1 LSFRPRPEHE
11 LDALSDD
18 ELIAYIRHARAAGA
32 REPARVAL
40 QILVFG
46 HWELVVARLRMKLP
60 AHVVE
65 DTAGDVIARAV
76 TSTFA
81 GESVGEFRAWLTTIL
96 RRAIVDFY
104 RERERTLTADPLF
117 GDDDDDRPGRE
128 PSAAGHAGYVE
139 AQMVI
144 ESVLDELR
152 DDHRA
157 VVDIVVMQGRS
168 ADDACAEVPGM
179 TPDNVYQIVRR
190 FRVRLREALEGDN
203 G

>member
-32 REPARVAL
+32 REAARVAL

-60 AHVVE
+60 AHAVE
-65 DTAGDVIARAV
+65 DTAGDVIARAI

-81 GESVGEFRAWLTTIL
+81 GESVGEFRAWLATIL

-104 RERERTLTADPLF
+104 RGRERTLAADPLF
-117 GDDDDDRPGRE
+117 CDDDDDRPGRE
-128 PSAAGHAGYVE
+128 PSAADHAGYVE

-179 TPDNVYQIVRR
+179 TPDNAYQIVRR
-190 FRVRLREALEGDN
+190 FRVRLREALEGEN

>member
-1 LSFRPRPEHE
+1 LPFRPRPEHE

-18 ELIAYIRHARAAGA
+18 ELIAYIRDARAAGA
-32 REPARVAL
+32 REAGRLAL

-46 HWELVVARLRMKLP
+46 HWDLVVARLRMKLP

-65 DTAGDVIARAV
+65 DTAGDVIARAI
-76 TSTFA
+76 TSTFS
-81 GESVGEFRAWLTTIL
+81 GESVGEFRAWLTTSL

-104 RERERTLTADPLF
+104 RGRERTLAADPLY
-117 GDDDDDRPGRE
+117 GDDDDDRPVRD
-128 PSAAGHAGYVE
+128 PSAPDHAGYVE
-139 AQMVI
+139 TQMVV

-152 DDHRA
+152 EDHRE
-157 VVDIVVMQGRS
+157 VIEIVVMQGRS
-168 ADDACAEVPGM
+168 AEEACAEVAGM
-179 TPDNVYQIVRR
+179 TPDNAYQIVRR